1 MDDGLG
7 LRERKKR
14 QTRRAL
20 ADAAL
25 RLFAEQGY
33 EQTTIAQIAA
43 AAEVSPRTFFSY
55 FPTKED
61 VLFGD
66 TDERIDLVREA
77 IADTPPGSSA
87 TDVLH
92 DAITRIFAS
101 PTGMFGADRATL
113 VRLVL
118 EHPELRAKALHRIL
132 AAHRELADWLRG
144 AYPDRLPGTLA
155 DTAAGALLG
164 GLIAT
169 ALAGMLR
176 DDPITQL
183 HADLTRAADLIG
195 AVLTRPDRQPHG
207 DTGWSGPSSRRDE

>member
-1 MDDGLG
+1 MGVDDDLG

-43 AAEVSPRTFFSY
+43 AAEVAPRTFFSY

-66 TDERIDLVREA
+66 TDERVDLIREA
-77 IADTPPGSSA
+77 IADRPPGSSV

-92 DAITRIFAS
+92 DAVTRIFTS
-101 PTGMFGADRATL
+101 PAGMFGPDRAIR

-118 EHPELRAKALHRIL
+118 DHPELRAKALHRIL
-132 AAHRELADWLRG
+132 AVHHEVADWLR
-144 AYPDRLPGTLA
+144 AAHPDRLDGTLA
-155 DTAAGALLG
+155 DTAAGALVG
-164 GLIAT
+164 GLIGT
-169 ALAGMLR
+169 ALAGLLR
-176 DDPITQL
+176 DDPITQIQ
-183 HADLTRAADLIG
+183 ADLTRAVDLLG
-195 AVLTRPDRQPHG
+195 GVLTQTSRQ
-207 DTGWSGPSSRRDE
+207 